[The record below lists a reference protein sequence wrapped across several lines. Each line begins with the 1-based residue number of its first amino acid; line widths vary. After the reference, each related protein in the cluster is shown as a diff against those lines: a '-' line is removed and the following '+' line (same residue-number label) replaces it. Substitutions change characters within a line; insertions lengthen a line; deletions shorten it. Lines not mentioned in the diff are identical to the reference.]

1 MEGVSGASND
11 LASHVQHARVAV
23 IGGGIAGLVAALECA
38 KVGSRVTVFEAS
50 DRLGGTIASARI
62 AGADVDL
69 TAEGFP
75 ESATAVRALADELG
89 LGDAVV
95 STRVG
100 DTWIAGL
107 PSGAAPLPRE
117 TLVGIPQNPWDE
129 SVRRIIGWSGA
140 WRAYV
145 DRLRPPLT
153 IGRERSLGR
162 LVRSRM
168 GDRVLDRMV
177 APLSLGVYGIHPD
190 EVDVDAAAPGLSAA
204 LTRTASLGAA
214 VADLRVGMPSDPAL
228 LSIRGGV
235 ASLVPALEER
245 LANLEADLRTAER
258 AASITADRGR
268 WRVASEAA
276 GGAEPDRDR
285 GPEIFDAVIVA
296 TPEPESRRL
305 LAPLVPRLGSGAA
318 ESTPLELVT
327 LVLESPELD
336 AATPGA
342 AERTGSRA
350 AAFTVYPVP
359 GTHRATGLLALS
371 RRHPELAEATGGHV
385 LRVSFG
391 TRGARPATEGLD
403 DAEAFALAVAEAS
416 ALLGIDAGR
425 VRLLGAS
432 RWRAELPR
440 PASAIGRA
448 EVNAAARHAVAGV
461 AGLGVAGAWLSGPGL
476 AQVVLDAREEADRVR
491 RTILWGDAAIG

>member
-1 MEGVSGASND
+1 MEDVSGASND

-75 ESATAVRALADELG
+75 ESATPVRALADELG
-89 LGDAVV
+89 LGHAVV

-117 TLVGIPQNPWDE
+117 TLIGIPQNTWDE

-168 GDRVLDRMV
+168 GERVLDRMV

-190 EVDVDAAAPGLSAA
+190 EVDVDAAVPGLSAA
-204 LTRTASLGAA
+204 LTRTASLSAA
-214 VADLRVGMPSDPAL
+214 VADLRVGMPADPVL
-228 LSIRGGV
+228 LSIRGGI
-235 ASLVPALEER
+235 ARLIAALEER
-245 LANLEADLRTAER
+245 LENLEVDVRMGRRAVSIAAE
-258 AASITADRGR
+258 RGR
-268 WRVASEAA
+268 WRVSAEAT
-276 GGAEPDRDR
+276 GGGESGTAVPTET
-285 GPEIFDAVIVA
+285 FDAVIVA
-296 TPEPESRRL
+296 TPEAESRRL
-305 LAPLVPRLGSGAA
+305 LAPVVPRLGSGSA

-327 LVLESPELD
+327 LALESPELD
-336 AATPGA
+336 SAAPGDA
-342 AERTGSRA
+342 GSTGSRA
-350 AAFTVYPVP
+350 AAFTVYPVA
-359 GTHRATGLLALS
+359 GTHRASGLLALS

-391 TRGARPATEGLD
+391 TRGRRPATEDLD

-416 ALLGIDAGR
+416 AFLGIDAAR
-425 VRLLGAS
+425 VRLLGAH
-432 RWRAELPR
+432 RRRAELPR

>member
-1 MEGVSGASND
+1 MSGASND

-50 DRLGGTIASARI
+50 ERLGGTIASARI
-62 AGADVDL
+62 AGADIDV

-75 ESATAVRALADELG
+75 ESASAVRALADELG
-89 LGDAVV
+89 LGETVV

-107 PSGAAPLPRE
+107 PSGAASLPRE
-117 TLVGIPQNPWDE
+117 TLIGIPQNTWDE

-140 WRAYV
+140 WRAYI

-168 GDRVLDRMV
+168 GERVLDRMV

-190 EVDVDAAAPGLSAA
+190 EVDVDAAVPGLSAA

-214 VADLRVGMPSDPAL
+214 VADLRVGMPADPVL

-235 ASLVPALEER
+235 ARLISALEER
-245 LANLEADLRTAER
+245 LANLEVDVRTRQR
-258 AASITADRGR
+258 AASIAAERGR
-268 WRVASEAA
+268 WRVSAQAA
-276 GGAEPDRDR
+276 GGRSPAAAP
-285 GPEIFDAVIVA
+285 PETFDAVIVA
-296 TPEPESRRL
+296 TPEAESRRM
-305 LAPLVPRLGSGAA
+305 LAPVVPRLGSGSA

-336 AATPGA
+336 AAVPGDG
-342 AERTGSRA
+342 ESTGSRA
-350 AAFTVYPVP
+350 AAVTVHPVA
-359 GTHRATGLLALS
+359 GTHRASGLLALS

-391 TRGARPATEGLD
+391 TRGQRPATEALD

-416 ALLGIDAGR
+416 AFLGVDSAR
-425 VRLLGAS
+425 VRLLGAH

-461 AGLGVAGAWLSGPGL
+461 AGLGVAGAWLAGPGL
-476 AQVVLDAREEADRVR
+476 AQIVLDAREEADRVR